1 MNTEKNDGNKQD
13 KAEVKVDIGSKNDN
27 QSRMTP
33 RTISPRSIM
42 TDAVTS
48 KPVQLESKATVIE
61 QSRMNNNSSE
71 SDIKYTP
78 LSKSAVALSNG
89 TKSVETSAS
98 DCANSLE
105 QNVSQDA
112 SKVNISSVFTSTVN
126 IKAQTVN
133 ANAMCQLKHKTAV
146 NSSTL
151 NLPKSQ
157 MHLNLSSTQANI
169 NHNHN
174 LASAVLNSTAAI
186 STAHANVS
194 TTNVPLMPPNLSII
208 KPNDDMDMKNN
219 VDYASVIEKCP
230 SKVSCSSDSSP
241 EADCSWTSKSYGSKR
256 ILNNIGGSIGSTSQG
271 TCCFLR
277 PNINCSR
284 EAAGPSGLQKVGS
297 FIYQTSATRILY
309 SDIKFSFV
317 IRPRREN
324 RWNVWILVRE
334 MKEICLMVKTIASI
348 HIKEMMIC
356 FTQISKKS

>member
-1 MNTEKNDGNKQD
+1 MNSEKNDGNKQG
-13 KAEVKVDIGSKNDN
+13 KAEVRVDIGSKNDN
-27 QSRMTP
+27 QSKMTP
-33 RTISPRSIM
+33 RSISPRSIV
-42 TDAVTS
+42 TDAVSS
-48 KPVQLESKATVIE
+48 KPVQLESKVIVIE
-61 QSRMNNNSSE
+61 QLQLNNNSSE
-71 SDIKYTP
+71 NDIKYVP
-78 LSKSAVALSNG
+78 LSKSTVTLSNG
-89 TKSVETSAS
+89 TKSAETSVS

-105 QNVSQDA
+105 QTVSQDA

-133 ANAMCQLKHKTAV
+133 TNAVCQLKHKTAV

-174 LASAVLNSTAAI
+174 LASVVVNSTAAI
-186 STAHANVS
+186 STTTHANVS
-194 TTNVPLMPPNLSII
+194 TTNVPLMPPNLLI

-219 VDYASVIEKCP
+219 VDYASAIEKCP

-256 ILNNIGGSIGSTSQG
+256 ILNNIGGSSIGSTSQG

-284 EAAGPSGLQKVGS
+284 EVAGPSGLQRVCAFYMS
-297 FIYQTSATRILY
+297 
-309 SDIKFSFV
+309 
-317 IRPRREN
+317 N
-324 RWNVWILVRE
+324 
-334 MKEICLMVKTIASI
+334 
-348 HIKEMMIC
+348 
-356 FTQISKKS
+356 

>member
-1 MNTEKNDGNKQD
+1 MNSEKNDGNKQD
-13 KAEVKVDIGSKNDN
+13 KAEVRVDIGSKNDN
-27 QSRMTP
+27 QSKMTP
-33 RTISPRSIM
+33 RAISPRSIM

-48 KPVQLESKATVIE
+48 KPMQLESKTTVIE
-61 QSRMNNNSSE
+61 QSRLNNNSSE
-71 SDIKYTP
+71 SDIKYIP
-78 LSKSAVALSNG
+78 LSKSTVALSNG

-133 ANAMCQLKHKTAV
+133 TNAACQLKHKTVV

-169 NHNHN
+169 NHSHN
-174 LASAVLNSTAAI
+174 LASAVLNTTAAI
-186 STAHANVS
+186 STTMHTNVS

-219 VDYASVIEKCP
+219 VDYASAIEKCP

-297 FIYQTSATRILY
+297 FICQTGYLY
-309 SDIKFSFV
+309 IVLRHKIFFYY
-317 IRPRREN
+317 
-324 RWNVWILVRE
+324 
-334 MKEICLMVKTIASI
+334 
-348 HIKEMMIC
+348 
-356 FTQISKKS
+356 